1 VRLSHDI
8 LMADAGSTGFRPEIL
23 EKCELLLSLL
33 QGLVDDPFLG
43 PRLVLKGGTA
53 LNLFVFDAPRLSLDA
68 DVNYVGAA
76 DVGTMETER
85 PLVEAAIRSVCQ
97 REGFRIGRTPD
108 KHAGGKW
115 HLAYASALGGSAELQ
130 LDVNFMLRVPLW
142 PVVARDSRTLGH
154 AGSHHVPVLDV
165 NELAAG
171 KLAALL
177 SRHASRDLFDAH
189 QVLVSDLLDPE
200 LLRIAF
206 VVYGAANRVDWR
218 TVAIR
223 DVFFEGRELRDHLI
237 PVLHRSGRTEGVSDS
252 FAERLLDETRA
263 MLTTV
268 LPLRERELAFLESLL
283 GDGIVDA
290 SLLTDEPVLRERIQ
304 AQPGL
309 HWKALNVRK
318 MLGL

>member
-1 VRLSHDI
+1 
-8 LMADAGSTGFRPEIL
+8 MADAGSTGFRPEIL

-85 PLVEAAIRSVCQ
+85 LLVEAAIRSVCQ

-154 AGSHHVPVLDV
+154 AGAHHVPVLDV

-223 DVFFEGRELRDHLI
+223 DVFFEGRELRDQLI

>member
-1 VRLSHDI
+1 
-8 LMADAGSTGFRPEIL
+8 MADAGSTGFRPEIL

-33 QGLVDDPFLG
+33 QDLVDDPFLG

-154 AGSHHVPVLDV
+154 AGAHHVPVLDV

-189 QVLVSDLLDPE
+189 EVLVSDLLDPE

-223 DVFFEGRELRDHLI
+223 DVFFEGRELRDQLI
-237 PVLHRSGRTEGVSDS
+237 PVLHRSGRTEGLSDS